1 MCDRKGFTL
10 IELLVVIAI
19 IALLMTI
26 LMPSLRLAKIKATG
40 AVCASRQH
48 SAILSYT
55 LYADDNDSDLVNS
68 DTMASG
74 TNGFTYWVEPL
85 TEWKIKGRQEGI
97 MNGALYPYIKDIDFY
112 HCPADRRF
120 KNPPETG
127 ACAFRT
133 YSITAG
139 LHSAFADPK
148 VGFTGAGRA
157 DYIPYTK
164 IGQIRTPSK
173 AFCFV
178 EETEMEAGYNR
189 QSWAMNVTEP
199 FMWDPLAVLHGNSST
214 LGFVDGHAEIHKWRT
229 DIVIE
234 MFRKGEKWLDT
245 GDGLTM
251 KNEDYEFLCSIFPY
265 ERTIRI
271 R

>member
-1 MCDRKGFTL
+1 MGKHKAFTL

-19 IALLMTI
+19 IALLFAI
-26 LMPSLRLAKIKATG
+26 IMPSLQLAKIKAAG

-48 SAILSYT
+48 YAILSYT
-55 LYADDNDSDLVNS
+55 LYADDNDSHLVNS
-68 DTMASG
+68 DTMVSG
-74 TNGFTYWVEPL
+74 TSGFVYWVEPP
-85 TEWKIKGRQEGI
+85 TERTIEGRQQGI

-120 KNPPETG
+120 KNPPETS

-148 VGFTGAGRA
+148 VGFRGEGRA

-164 IGQIRTPSK
+164 LVQIRTPSK
-173 AFCFV
+173 ALCFV
-178 EETEMEAGYNR
+178 EETEMDAGYNKE
-189 QSWAMNVTEP
+189 SWAMNVTSP
-199 FMWDPLAVLHGNSST
+199 FIWDPLAVLHGNSST
-214 LGFVDGHAEIHKWRT
+214 LGFVDGHAEVHKWRT
-229 DIVIE
+229 DIIIE
-234 MFRKGEKWLDT
+234 MFKKGEKWLDI

-251 KNEDYEFLCSIFPY
+251 ENEDYEFLCSIFPY
-265 ERTIRI
+265 ARTIE
-271 R
+271 